1 MKITLRILI
10 QAVLLVAAI
19 ALVSC
24 GDGGGG
30 DPAETVERYM
40 QAKVAGDA
48 EAIRSL
54 LCSEMEVHL
63 DREAHTFDSVS
74 GVELEGMAC
83 QQGGESATVRCQGK
97 IVALYG
103 TEQTEFPL
111 VSYRVVQ
118 EDGEWKWCGE
128 AP

>member
-1 MKITLRILI
+1 MKI
-10 QAVLLVAAI
+10 LLFITIGAI

-24 GDGGGG
+24 GNGGGG

-40 QAKVAGDA
+40 EAKVAGDA
-48 EAIRSL
+48 EAIRGL

-63 DREAHTFDSVS
+63 ERESRTFDSVS
-74 GVELEGMAC
+74 GVELQGMAC
-83 QQGGESATVRCQGK
+83 QQDGQSTTVRCQGK
-97 IVALYG
+97 ILALYG
-103 TEQTEFPL
+103 AEQTEFPL

>member
-1 MKITLRILI
+1 MKTILLI
-10 QAVLLVAAI
+10 AIGAI
-19 ALVSC
+19 ALVAC

-30 DPAETVERYM
+30 DPAGTVERYM
-40 QAKVAGDA
+40 EAKVAGDA
-48 EAIRSL
+48 EVIRSL
-54 LCSEMEVHL
+54 LCAEMEINL
-63 DREAHTFDSVS
+63 ERESRTFESVS
-74 GVELEGMAC
+74 GVELEDMAC
-83 QQGGESATVRCQGK
+83 QQDGQSTTVRCQGK